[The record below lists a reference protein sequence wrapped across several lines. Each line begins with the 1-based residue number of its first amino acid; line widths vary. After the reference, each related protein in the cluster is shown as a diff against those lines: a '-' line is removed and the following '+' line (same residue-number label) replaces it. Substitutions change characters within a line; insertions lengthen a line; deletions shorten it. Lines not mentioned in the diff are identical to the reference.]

1 MCSAAAT
8 TAVTMPTSPA
18 QLHCRLSKKK
28 SMRLK
33 RNWEPSLRRTSIK
46 PENVFKGEIS
56 GRFSCDES
64 GPFRDA
70 KAHSGRVH
78 GHYDETP
85 YTASPGHG
93 REEPSGDRLNRR
105 AGEVDHL
112 GARGDDPASGGLH
125 HRQVP
130 SLRHVFLLPGRWA
143 RSKNN
148 GDWCGCGIR
157 VSGTN
162 GHSRWRTFVRWLGSN
177 Y

>member
-8 TAVTMPTSPA
+8 TPVTMPTSPA

-70 KAHSGRVH
+70 KAHSGRANQIDGDAVARATEVRH
-78 GHYDETP
+78 SLCRND
-85 YTASPGHG
+85 AG
-93 REEPSGDRLNRR
+93 RQKTE
-105 AGEVDHL
+105 
-112 GARGDDPASGGLH
+112 
-125 HRQVP
+125 
-130 SLRHVFLLPGRWA
+130 
-143 RSKNN
+143 
-148 GDWCGCGIR
+148 
-157 VSGTN
+157 
-162 GHSRWRTFVRWLGSN
+162 
-177 Y
+177 

>member
-8 TAVTMPTSPA
+8 TPVTMPTSPS

-33 RNWEPSLRRTSIK
+33 RNWEPSLLRTSIK

-78 GHYDETP
+78 GHYDEIRHLPVMEEKNLVGIVSIGDLVKWIISEQEETIQHLED
-85 YTASPGHG
+85 YITG
-93 REEPSGDRLNRR
+93 RY
-105 AGEVDHL
+105 
-112 GARGDDPASGGLH
+112 PA
-125 HRQVP
+125 
-130 SLRHVFLLPGRWA
+130 
-143 RSKNN
+143 
-148 GDWCGCGIR
+148 
-157 VSGTN
+157 
-162 GHSRWRTFVRWLGSN
+162 
-177 Y
+177 